1 MATSTEHL
9 RTAERISLRARHAPG
24 ADPGE
29 LVRGWSRL
37 TQAALTTHD
46 ALQLEDPSRIVERIA
61 AATSA
66 LESAGRKREWPGP
79 GSADP
84 LLAQAAAAI
93 RTAGSASGPA
103 NLEQRADA
111 AQALHSTLWVVAN
124 LVGDR
129 ADEHRIDLRI
139 DRVPDTEEIQAA
151 ASDVHRRMKAMEQLA
166 MEAALRIMP
175 SSSYPM
181 TASLATA
188 LANWDLTAHRAL
200 LTERS
205 TAVLHT
211 VAHQEVTIAE
221 TFRGA
226 IERAVTTGVIDEV
239 TADRL
244 MPTLT
249 SASRAWAEVNEIVA
263 DLSFGSSAPADTII
277 STSETLRGELAKTWD
292 ISDPETSREL
302 LTQFNGHLS
311 TSLSIS
317 AAARDLLEEQDLRA
331 PARGVNNLLR
341 AEESKTRVKPLV
353 EPMDVYLGRSI
364 ELPPKV
370 RLVLRDSID
379 QACEANSEPLKR
391 AAAFDPLLSRPEPTS
406 MSSSS
411 LAVGIELPRSSRG
424 AFVPR

>member
-9 RTAERISLRARHAPG
+9 RTAERIALRARHATG

-37 TQAALTTHD
+37 TQAALTTHET
-46 ALQLEDPSRIVERIA
+46 LQLEDPSRIVERIA

-84 LLAQAAAAI
+84 ILAQAAAAV
-93 RTAGSASGPA
+93 RTAGRASAPTKP
-103 NLEQRADA
+103 EERAEA
-111 AQALHSTLWVVAN
+111 EQALHSTLWVVAN
-124 LVGDR
+124 LVGDQ
-129 ADEHRIDLRI
+129 ADDHRIDLRI
-139 DRVPDTEEIQAA
+139 DRVPDTEDIQAA
-151 ASDVHRRMKAMEQLA
+151 AGDVHRRMKAMEQLA

-175 SSSYPM
+175 SSGYPA

-188 LANWDLTAHRAL
+188 LAHWDLVAHRAL

-211 VAHQEVTIAE
+211 VAHQEVAIAE

-226 IERAVTTGVIDEV
+226 IERAKTTGVIDDV

-249 SASRAWAEVNEIVA
+249 SASRAWTAVNELVA
-263 DLSFGSSAPADTII
+263 DLSFGSAAPADTII
-277 STSETLRGELAKTWD
+277 STSETLRGELAKTRD
-292 ISDPETSREL
+292 ISYPDTGREL

-364 ELPPKV
+364 ELPQKI
-370 RLVLRDSID
+370 RLLLRDTIE
-379 QACEANSEPLKR
+379 QACEAISESLHR
-391 AAAFDPLLSRPEPTS
+391 AAAFDPLLRRSHPTP
-406 MSSSS
+406 MSAPSA
-411 LAVGIELPRSSRG
+411 AVGIKLPTSSRG
-424 AFVPR
+424 TSVLR